1 MFKSMFAKYI
11 TAFAA
16 IIFVSFLMLSSIITS
31 MINSYAVEEK
41 SESVKWISNAI
52 AGVIKESFNGYCEEH
67 GENETFNQ
75 YIEEDHEMIKNMIDR
90 FTVGKEDHTIFITNA
105 SGDLLYF
112 STGKFINYDIGVP
125 SSIISTVESSG
136 SYIDNGNLGGV
147 LKTRHISYATA
158 IYSDDFQGTVMVC
171 YSAESEDALVSLMVR
186 SVVMACL
193 WIMLAALIAVYFIS
207 DRISSPLK
215 SMIVASKDFA
225 RGKFDTRVEVVGHD
239 EIADLAVAFNNMAES
254 LGQLDKMRNSFLANV
269 SHDLRTPMTTIAG
282 FIDGINDG
290 AIPPEKH
297 KYYLDIIATEVR
309 RLSRLVSQ
317 LLDVSRLESGDRK
330 FKFEPFD
337 ICEMGRLIII
347 SFEQKIDT
355 KKLEIEFECSDDKL
369 MALGDRDAIHQVF
382 YNLFDNAIKF
392 SREGGTLRVAL
403 SEQGEFLKVVVNNE
417 GEGIA
422 AEDLPFV
429 FERFY
434 KSDKSRGLDKT
445 GVGLGLYIS
454 KTIVE
459 AHHGRISVQS
469 EKGKFCEFTFFI
481 KRAGNGKS

>member
-1 MFKSMFAKYI
+1 MFKSVFAKYI
-11 TAFAA
+11 TAFAL

-31 MINSYAVEEK
+31 MISSYAIDEK
-41 SESVKWISNAI
+41 TENVKWISNAI
-52 AGVIKESFNGYCEEH
+52 TGVVRESFIDHRNESGPGYSLTQYVMDEY
-67 GENETFNQ
+67 GMIEN
-75 YIEEDHEMIKNMIDR
+75 IIDR
-90 FTVGKEDHTIFITNA
+90 FTEEKQDHAILITNA
-105 SGDLLYF
+105 SGDILYSSQDVLSGAITKISADIMTTL
-112 STGKFINYDIGVP
+112 STD
-125 SSIISTVESSG
+125 ST
-136 SYIDNGNLGGV
+136 YTDNGTLGGV
-147 LKTRHISYATA
+147 LRSRHISQGRA
-158 IYSDDFQGTVMVC
+158 IFYDNFQGAVIVC
-171 YSAESEDALVSLMVR
+171 CSVESENALVSLMIR
-186 SVVMACL
+186 SVIMACL

-215 SMIVASKDFA
+215 SMIAAAKGFA
-225 RGKFDTRVEVVGHD
+225 RGNFDTRVEVVGHD

-297 KYYLDIIATEVR
+297 RYYLDIIATEIR

-337 ICEMGRLIII
+337 ICEMGRLILI
-347 SFEQKIDT
+347 SFEQKIDE
-355 KKLEIEFECSDDKL
+355 KRLEIGFDCSSDKL
-369 MALGDRDAIHQVF
+369 MALGDKDAIYQIF
-382 YNLFDNAIKF
+382 YNLFENAVKF
-392 SREGGTLRVAL
+392 SRESGAL
-403 SEQGEFLKVVVNNE
+403 NVTISEQDQFIRVSVYNE
-417 GEGIA
+417 GNGIS

-454 KTIVE
+454 KTIIE
-459 AHHGRISVQS
+459 AHKGNISVRS
-469 EKGKFCEFTFFI
+469 EEGKFCEFTFNI
-481 KRAGNGKS
+481 HRAPSK